1 MTEPSAAPQLAL
13 TSAGLGWE
21 GLAAQSFREPA
32 EIEGW
37 IAPASSDIT
46 LIIFTGSPLR
56 LARRPLGGPWR
67 EQVVRQGDLILQ
79 PGQRTPYEVRWRR
92 LAAASTQTLHLRLDR
107 GLVAGAL
114 AEAAGA
120 DPASLELV
128 ERAGFQDPLLA
139 QLGFALW
146 RELEQHGAGGRLYA
160 QTAARLLAVHLVRH
174 YSAVRTATGEPA
186 RRLTPQQLS
195 RVIDFI
201 QTHLDQ
207 DLPLDA
213 LAQQAGFSAYHF
225 ARLFRQTTGTS
236 PHQFVLRRRIE
247 HAQQLLGRRDGSLTE
262 IALACGFASQS
273 HFTQVFKRQLGLT
286 PRAYRRE
293 RTGSAGV

>member
-1 MTEPSAAPQLAL
+1 MTEPSAVPELAL

-37 IAPASSDIT
+37 IAPASPDIT
-46 LIIFTGSPLR
+46 LIVFTGSPLR

-114 AEAAGA
+114 SEADA

-146 RELEQHGAGGRLYA
+146 RELEQQGARGKLYA
-160 QTAARLLAVHLVRH
+160 QSAARLLAVHLAHH
-174 YSAVRTATGEPA
+174 YSAVRAAAGEPA
-186 RRLTPQQLS
+186 QRLTPQQLS

-201 QTHLDQ
+201 QAHLDQ
-207 DLPLDA
+207 DIPLDA

-236 PHQFVLRRRIE
+236 PHQFVLSRRVE
-247 HAQQLLGRRDGSLTE
+247 HAQQLLGRRDGSLAE

-293 RTGSAGV
+293 RTGGAGF

>member
-1 MTEPSAAPQLAL
+1 MTEPSAVPELAL

-37 IAPASSDIT
+37 LAPASADIT
-46 LIIFTGSPLR
+46 LIVFTGSPLR

-114 AEAAGA
+114 SEADA

-146 RELEQHGAGGRLYA
+146 RELEQQGARGKLYA
-160 QTAARLLAVHLVRH
+160 QSAARLLAVHLAHH
-174 YSAVRTATGEPA
+174 YSAVRAAAGEPA
-186 RRLTPQQLS
+186 QRLTPQQLS

-201 QTHLDQ
+201 QAHLDQ
-207 DLPLDA
+207 DIPLDA

-236 PHQFVLRRRIE
+236 PHQFVLSRRVE
-247 HAQQLLGRRDGSLTE
+247 HAQQLLGRRDGSLAE

-293 RTGSAGV
+293 RTGGAGF